1 MANGQATVNRFFGGL
16 RMLSGRRAGTLGAL
30 ALLGATC
37 LGAQVV
43 KAPRYTGGIDAPTQ
57 QVNLPALPAALSA
70 HGTVVEDVVVR
81 VNDQIISRSDV
92 ERSQQL
98 LVQEA
103 QEQHTPEYEQAQK
116 QKDMLRDMIDQQLLL
131 SKAKELGLN
140 ADADVIRQ
148 LDDIRKQNKM
158 DSMDDLERAAKAQ
171 GVSFED
177 FKAKIRNQILTQ
189 QVVRDEVGRR
199 LQMSPADEA
208 KYYSDHKN
216 EFQQPEQVRLSEIL
230 VPLPETATPAEIV
243 QAERKANELKTQVMQ
258 GGDFAAVAKKSS
270 GGPSA
275 PQGGELG
282 MFKRGALA
290 KVLEDQ
296 TFDLKVGDSTQPIR
310 TRQGFVILKVTA
322 HDQAGPAPMKDV
334 EPQIQEALYMNAMQP
349 ALRTYLTKLREQ
361 SYVDIQPGFI
371 DSGASSRETKPVFT
385 AYAPPPVKKKKV
397 KSKARF
403 DRGGRY
409 STVAA
414 KKSVV
419 SSPDTTGGRTL
430 TGSEAVTTE
439 PAANVDAS
447 TGMAKIS
454 APTKPNGKPGK
465 VKREKVRFGQAPRA
479 ALPDNDIASDGSAPV
494 SQPAATVPAPS
505 GLLGG
510 VSSDAPAVAS
520 TSADITDNPLTPV
533 APARSKTRFAAKASE
548 VKEKKAKVVTAKLNE
563 KALATATPATTDE
576 KLAQQTQAAPLGL
589 GGDTSKKPKKP
600 AKVKGAP
607 KQRLE
612 DKKKTEPAPTQTVE
626 PTANPALAPTADTPA
641 STRPATTPAAA
652 GTDRQPSTTTRS
664 QTPETVPNSSV
675 PRSVPRESDTTL
687 PPVTQPVPGQ
697 NQTGQP
703 VPGTNPPN

>member
-1 MANGQATVNRFFGGL
+1 MMGDKFFGTIK
-16 RMLSGRRAGTLGAL
+16 MLSGRRAGTLGAL

-37 LGAQVV
+37 GFSAGAQVV

-57 QVNLPALPAALSA
+57 QVNLPALPAALTA

-158 DSMDDLERAAKAQ
+158 DSMDDLERAAKSQ

-243 QAERKANELKTQVMQ
+243 QAERKANELKTQIMK
-258 GGDFAAVAKKSS
+258 GDDFAAIAKKSS
-270 GGPSA
+270 GGPTA
-275 PQGGELG
+275 QQGGELG

-296 TFDLKVGDSTQPIR
+296 TFDLKSGETTQPIR

-322 HDQAGPAPMKDV
+322 HDQAGPAALKDV

-349 ALRTYLTKLREQ
+349 ALRAYLTKLREQ

-403 DRGGRY
+403 DRGGHF

-414 KKSVV
+414 QKSVV
-419 SSPDTTGGRTL
+419 ASPDTTGGRTL
-430 TGSEAVTTE
+430 TGAESATTE
-439 PAANVDAS
+439 SAANVDTS
-447 TGMAKIS
+447 TGLARIS
-454 APTKPNGKPGK
+454 APAKPNGKPGK
-465 VKREKVRFGQAPRA
+465 VKREKIRFGQAPRTALADGDVA
-479 ALPDNDIASDGSAPV
+479 ADASAPV
-494 SQPAATVPAPS
+494 SQPAATAPAPS

-520 TSADITDNPLTPV
+520 TSADLTDNPLTPV
-533 APARSKTRFAAKASE
+533 APTRTKTRFAAKAGE
-548 VKEKKAKVVTAKLNE
+548 VKEKKAKIVTAKQQE
-563 KALATATPATTDE
+563 KAIATATPATTDE

-589 GGDTSKKPKKP
+589 GGDTSKKLKKP

-612 DKKKTEPAPTQTVE
+612 DKKKTEPAAPQTVDQ
-626 PTANPALAPTADTPA
+626 TANPALAPTADTPA
-641 STRPATTPAAA
+641 STRPAGTPAST
-652 GTDRQPSTTTRS
+652 GTDRQPSSTAPT
-664 QTPETVPNSSV
+664 QAPQTVPNSSV
-675 PRSVPRESDTTL
+675 PRSVPKESDTTL

-697 NQTGQP
+697 TQTGQP